1 MMETTPSSAT
11 QIYYKVKERK
21 GDDMNKLRV
30 SAEVTDAK
38 VMKSARWDK
47 TLVTMHFDNLEGL
60 LELQSNIHREI
71 EIAISN
77 YEYYTDVNIATY
89 DDKKKGE

>member
-1 MMETTPSSAT
+1 
-11 QIYYKVKERK
+11 
-21 GDDMNKLRV
+21 MNKLRV

-38 VMKSARWDK
+38 VMKSARQDK